1 MPPRGNEDA
10 VQYRSLT
17 RQTAPAV
24 EPVTLAEAK
33 AHLRVDVSDDD
44 AYIGTLITAAR
55 EWCEQYL
62 DRTLV
67 DTQWVMRFDAFPPDG
82 THDIELPRPP
92 MVSSGTAT
100 AVALTF
106 TYENG
111 TTATYSTASYR
122 VDRASTPG
130 AVKTLYGQ
138 TWPPHLL
145 DDNAISVTWWAGYGA
160 SGSSVPAAIRSA
172 VLMLVGL
179 FYEKRMAA
187 DAGSLAEVPFGVKS
201 LLDAHRWGSY
211 R

>member
-1 MPPRGNEDA
+1 

-67 DTQWVMRFDAFPPDG
+67 NTQWVMRFDAFPPDG

-187 DAGSLAEVPFGVKS
+187 DAGSLSEVPFGVKS

>member
-1 MPPRGNEDA
+1 M
-10 VQYRSLT
+10 QYRSLV

-33 AHLRVDVSDDD
+33 AHLRVDTSDDD
-44 AYIGTLITAAR
+44 TYIAGLVRAAR
-55 EWCEQYL
+55 EWCEEYL

-67 DTQWVMRFDAFPPDG
+67 HTQWVMRFDKFPPDG

-92 MVSSGTAT
+92 IVASGTAT

-122 VDRASTPG
+122 VDRNSTPG
-130 AVKTLYGQ
+130 TVKTLYGQ
-138 TWPPHLL
+138 TWPPHLQ
-145 DDNAISVTWWAGYGA
+145 DDNAISVTWWGGYGQ
-160 SGSSVPAAIRSA
+160 SGSDVPQGIKNA
-172 VLMLVGL
+172 MLLYVHEL
-179 FYEKRMAA
+179 YEKRGNGEPPAAAMA
-187 DAGSLAEVPFGVKS
+187 
-201 LLDAHRWGSY
+201 LLDAYKWGSY

>member
-1 MPPRGNEDA
+1 

-92 MVSSGTAT
+92 MVSTGTAT
-100 AVALTF
+100 AVGLTF

>member
-1 MPPRGNEDA
+1 M
-10 VQYRSLT
+10 QYRSLT
-17 RQTAPAV
+17 RQTGPAV
-24 EPVTLAEAK
+24 EPVTVAEAK
-33 AHLRVDVSDDD
+33 AHLRVDTSDDD
-44 AYIGTLITAAR
+44 TYIGTLITAGR

-67 DTQWVMRFDAFPPDG
+67 NTQWVMRFDSFPPDG

-92 MVSSGTAT
+92 MATAGTTT

-122 VDRASTPG
+122 VDRNSTPG

-138 TWPPHLL
+138 TWPPHLM
-145 DDNAISVTWWAGYGA
+145 DDNAVSVTWWAGYGA
-160 SGSSVPAAIRSA
+160 AGSSVPAAIRHA
-172 VLMLVGL
+172 ILMIVGIL
-179 FYEKRMAA
+179 YEKRAA
-187 DAGSLAEVPFGVKS
+187 AESGSLNEVPFGVKS
-201 LLDAHRWGSY
+201 LLDSQRWGSY

>member
-1 MPPRGNEDA
+1 

-33 AHLRVDVSDDD
+33 AHLRVDTSTDD
-44 AYIGTLITAAR
+44 AYIGSLITAAR

-67 DTQWVMRFDAFPPDG
+67 HTQWVMRFDKFPPDG
-82 THDIELPRPP
+82 TMDIELPRPP
-92 MVSSGTAT
+92 MATAGTTT

-122 VDRASTPG
+122 VDRDGVPG
-130 AVKTLYGQ
+130 TVKTLYGQ
-138 TWPPHLL
+138 TWPPHLQ
-145 DDNAISVTWWAGYGA
+145 DDNAISVTWWGGYGA
-160 SGSSVPAAIRSA
+160 SGTSVPAVIRHAI
-172 VLMLVGL
+172 LMLTAHW
-179 FYEKRMAA
+179 YESRQAA
-187 DAGSLAEVPFGVKS
+187 VATGAVPQDVPYGVKS
-201 LLDAHRWGSY
+201 LLDSQKWGSY